1 MTVGRVL
8 AIQNQMRYEREKGIY
23 VPKFDLSPAEE
34 YGQIKFLLSPTA
46 SPFNPAGVMPDLWEG
61 LRDYS
66 DDDHLLLV
74 GNPILIGWATAI
86 AADVNDGR
94 VRLLQWSGKD
104 RRYLSVDA
112 QVFELDEQDHLD

>member
-1 MTVGRVL
+1 MVVYI
-8 AIQNQMRYEREKGIY
+8 IQDQKRYDRETGQY
-23 VPKFDLSPAEE
+23 VAKFDLSPASE
-34 YGQIKFLLSPTA
+34 YGTMRFLLSPTA
-46 SPFNPAGVMPDLWEG
+46 SPFHPERVMPDLWHG

-86 AADVNDGR
+86 AADVNEGR

-104 RRYLSVDA
+104 QRYLSVNA
-112 QVFELDEQDHLD
+112 QVFELDDEDQVA